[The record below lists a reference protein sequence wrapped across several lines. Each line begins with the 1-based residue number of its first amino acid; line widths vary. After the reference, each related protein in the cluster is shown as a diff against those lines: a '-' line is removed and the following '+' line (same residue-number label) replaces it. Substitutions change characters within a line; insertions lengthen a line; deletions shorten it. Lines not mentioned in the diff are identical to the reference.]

1 MRIVIDL
8 QGAQSESRFR
18 GIGRYS
24 LSLTQAILR
33 NKGEHEIIVA
43 LNGMFTETVEPI
55 RVALDG
61 LIEQQDIR
69 VWFAPGPVKG
79 NVENNQERSRIAEL
93 MRENFLAG
101 L

>member
-33 NKGEHEIIVA
+33 HGVGHEIIIA
-43 LNGMFTETVEPI
+43 LNGMFPDT
-55 RVALDG
+55 
-61 LIEQQDIR
+61 IEAVDQ
-69 VWFAPGPVKG
+69 VSL
-79 NVENNQERSRIAEL
+79 N
-93 MRENFLAG
+93 
-101 L
+101 